1 MKYHALGS
9 NECLVRQLEVRV
21 GFPKI
26 YFFKTNFKSD
36 NQKVL
41 S

>member
-1 MKYHALGS
+1 MKYHTLGS
-9 NECLVRQLEVRV
+9 NECLVRQLEVKV